1 MNKRQADYLRPRKT
15 HFFHRKNHRFY
26 ESMDSADLK
35 ELFKAKK
42 ITDEVGI
49 ATHEAHGMGSY
60 ILTEC
65 GNQWFSIND
74 DPMARDGVICPR
86 CGRKVSVDLGMYLA
100 ESAQYSLRESVLRI

>member
-1 MNKRQADYLRPRKT
+1 MNTRQADYLRPRKT
-15 HFFHRKNHRFY
+15 RLFHRKNHLLY

-35 ELFKAKK
+35 ELFKAQK

-65 GNQWFSIND
+65 GNQWFSIID
-74 DPMARDGVICPR
+74 DPMVRNGIICPR
-86 CGRKVSVDLGMYLA
+86 CGRKVSVYMGTYLA
-100 ESAQYSLRESVLRI
+100 ESAQ